1 MQQER
6 IESEMIVE
14 DDEME
19 EEYDFSKGIKNP
31 YTKLLKQQMTI
42 RVRINTINYFK
53 REAEKIGIP
62 YQTMINMYLD
72 DCAANGRTL
81 KWE

>member
-1 MQQER
+1 MR
-6 IESEMIVE
+6 SEEKKQKPILGE
-14 DDEME
+14 DDME
-19 EEYDFSKGIKNP
+19 EEYDFSNGIKNP
-31 YTKLLKQQMTI
+31 YMKPHKQQMTI
-42 RVRINTINYFK
+42 RIRIDTINYFK

-72 DCAANGRTL
+72 DCAISKRKI